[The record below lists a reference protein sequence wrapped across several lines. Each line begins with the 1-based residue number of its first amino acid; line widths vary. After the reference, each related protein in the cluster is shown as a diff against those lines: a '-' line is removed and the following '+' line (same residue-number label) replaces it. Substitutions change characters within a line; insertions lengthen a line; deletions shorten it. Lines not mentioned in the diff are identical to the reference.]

1 MDEHAGFEGRTGRAR
16 HVAERAGSEGR
27 VLVWADEQHRQ
38 RAQGAANRHVQA
50 DVRGAAKEAA
60 GAAVDALLCWLGR
73 VSWSI
78 DRFSEEHETAFGL
91 IAVALIVAAYGVV
104 GGWERGTL
112 PFPF

>member
-1 MDEHAGFEGRTGRAR
+1 M
-16 HVAERAGSEGR
+16 
-27 VLVWADEQHRQ
+27 
-38 RAQGAANRHVQA
+38 
-50 DVRGAAKEAA
+50 
-60 GAAVDALLCWLGR
+60 LCWLGR

-91 IAVALIVAAYGVV
+91 IEGALIVAVFGVV

>member
-1 MDEHAGFEGRTGRAR
+1 M
-16 HVAERAGSEGR
+16 
-27 VLVWADEQHRQ
+27 
-38 RAQGAANRHVQA
+38 
-50 DVRGAAKEAA
+50 
-60 GAAVDALLCWLGR
+60 LCWLGR

-91 IAVALIVAAYGVV
+91 ITVALIVAAFGVV